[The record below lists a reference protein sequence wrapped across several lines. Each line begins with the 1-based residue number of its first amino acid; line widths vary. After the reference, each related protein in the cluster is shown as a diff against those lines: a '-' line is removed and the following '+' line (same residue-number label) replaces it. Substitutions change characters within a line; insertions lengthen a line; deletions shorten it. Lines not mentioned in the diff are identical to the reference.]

1 MKNIPTQVKK
11 AAAELIEV
19 YGDSIDYIGIYK
31 GKQVYLYRFPEDIE
45 TGFPFYFLYDG
56 KSADVVTGFEAL
68 DLAQYF
74 SKIER

>member
-45 TGFPFYFLYDG
+45 TGFPFYYLYDG
-56 KSADVVTGFEAL
+56 KSVDVVTGFEAL

>member
-1 MKNIPTQVKK
+1 MKNIPTQVRK
-11 AAAELIEV
+11 AAAELIET

-56 KSADVVTGFEAL
+56 KLADVVTGFEAL

>member
-45 TGFPFYFLYDG
+45 TGFPFYYLYDG
-56 KSADVVTGFEAL
+56 KSVDVVTGFEAL

-74 SKIER
+74 SKIDR

>member
-1 MKNIPTQVKK
+1 MKNIPAQVKK
-11 AAAELIEV
+11 AAAELIEA

-31 GKQVYLYRFPEDIE
+31 SKQVYLYRFPEDIE
-45 TGFPFYFLYDG
+45 TGFPFYYLYDD
-56 KSADVVTGFEAL
+56 KSVDVVTGFEAL

>member
-11 AAAELIEV
+11 AAAELIEA

-45 TGFPFYFLYDG
+45 TGFPFYYLYDG
-56 KSADVVTGFEAL
+56 KSVDVVTGFEAL

>member
-1 MKNIPTQVKK
+1 MKDIPTQVKK

-19 YGDSIDYIGIYK
+19 YGDSIDYIGIHK

-45 TGFPFYFLYDG
+45 TGFPFYYLYDG
-56 KSADVVTGFEAL
+56 KSVDVVTGFEAL

-74 SKIER
+74 SKIDR